1 MLPRGLAVAH
11 RVVPAAVDRLPSE
24 SKGAR
29 NGQSTGGRA
38 EQAYKHRARDAGE
51 AADLRFTKKL
61 DGA

>member
-1 MLPRGLAVAH
+1 MAH